1 MEPGHKIMPTTYF
14 IALTALSI
22 GMHFLYPIKKIL
34 YPPFTYLGYLLI
46 IIGIII
52 NLWTDRLF
60 KKTYTT
66 VKPFKDPTVLLTS
79 GPFRISRHPMY
90 LGMVSI
96 LLGVAI
102 IHGTIITFLFPILFA
117 IIMEFLSFPLKK
129 RTLRDSLG
137 FNISIIKRKSDDGY
151 DNRPILRSINC

>member
-117 IIMEFLSFPLKK
+117 IIMEFLFIPFEEKNLERLFGVQYLDYKK
-129 RTLRDSLG
+129 KVRRW
-137 FNISIIKRKSDDGY
+137 I
-151 DNRPILRSINC
+151 